1 MRTPFLMAALIG
13 AIAAPAFAA
22 TPTPP
27 TPPSAPSVAPVQGTQ
42 KAAPLRLRNPLMLD
56 DRRRM
61 APPGRIDPGSYKSMP
76 KNGSGPEIG

>member
-1 MRTPFLMAALIG
+1 MRVILTIAFAVF
-13 AIAAPAFAA
+13 AAPAFAA

-27 TPPSAPSVAPVQGTQ
+27 TPPSPPAVTPVQGTQ

-61 APPGRIDPGSYKSMP
+61 APNGRLDPGSRKPMP
-76 KNGSGPEIG
+76 KNGGGPEIG